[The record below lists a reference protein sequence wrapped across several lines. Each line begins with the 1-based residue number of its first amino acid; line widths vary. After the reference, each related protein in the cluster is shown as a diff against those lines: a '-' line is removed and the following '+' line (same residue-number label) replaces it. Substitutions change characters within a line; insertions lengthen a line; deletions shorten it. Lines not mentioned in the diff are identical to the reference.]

1 MSFKNMC
8 FQQPELTACLAEL
21 SSTVAELA
29 SRHYDLPS
37 PRLAWPELQAL
48 PPSHE
53 QHKPARCDAMQL
65 SWRQNADSR
74 AELQTAEPARCDA
87 AEAEQAVE
95 GSQLQAII
103 ERQVRALQDVTNIAD
118 KRDGQDKD
126 DMDLA
131 VFRGVSFNKHKRASP
146 CAQCGGL
153 FFPMS
158 LKIHQER
165 CLARPP
171 SSPPSPAPAAAA
183 AQQNQP
189 AAYAACAAED
199 CLARPSPA
207 PAAGARQWKQP
218 APRAARAAEDRC
230 SAKSPPPSVPAAAAG
245 QRNQPAPVAACAAEA
260 CLARPRPSSPP
271 VLAAGAQQRKQPAR
285 QAAWAAEDHCSARA
299 SSAPPAPEAA
309 EQKNQTAP
317 RIACAAEDWLAR
329 PALADRAE
337 QQNQPASRT
346 ACAAEEGDDA
356 EQTWRYTCPPPSPAD
371 SESLYRLT
379 SCAEIRHAT
388 VHKSHSLCT
397 SMVVD
402 DKDCNT
408 FIDFEGA
415 CASDASSDELI
426 PDACFTGLDPCSKA
440 WALAEAMDA
449 ETKGCAAKATQ
460 CSFARYEPAQRRRSE
475 SKRRA
480 QSSHETGPH
489 AFCTSM
495 VGDDKCCKEATHC
508 EVASA
513 SDASSANECASSISA
528 FQSASTPLY
537 ELVPDACVASLET
550 CSKAGFMADALANKR
565 NTCAA
570 KATQSSL
577 ARHEPVRRY
586 RSKSKGSAQNSSGT
600 GLARYTRAQPVD
612 FSHHRKSEPIGLKM
626 RSGPVSAQHA
636 PASLAPTTSTSSR
649 RKNASKQPRSNMGQH
664 AGAAERKATNQEAV
678 HRSLP
683 QASCEQEQDEPCEG
697 EEAWLSKEQ
706 QQQQPAASDD
716 ALQTPQALQSQ
727 WALDACVEPRPCDT
741 IRRDEH
747 AWLSPAKQAAPKKRL
762 ERIPRSWQVL
772 SRVQLQEGGEEDCLQ
787 VPPGVVSVAVTKPR
801 PRAGGGAPR
810 GSSSRRR
817 QHFAGTTPSFR

>member
-388 VHKSHSLCT
+388 VHKSSP
-397 SMVVD
+397 SR
-402 DKDCNT
+402 
-408 FIDFEGA
+408 
-415 CASDASSDELI
+415 ASKQRSVGRSQSVSS
-426 PDACFTGLDPCSKA
+426 
-440 WALAEAMDA
+440 
-449 ETKGCAAKATQ
+449 Q
-460 CSFARYEPAQRRRSE
+460 
-475 SKRRA
+475 
-480 QSSHETGPH
+480 
-489 AFCTSM
+489 
-495 VGDDKCCKEATHC
+495 
-508 EVASA
+508 
-513 SDASSANECASSISA
+513 
-528 FQSASTPLY
+528 
-537 ELVPDACVASLET
+537 
-550 CSKAGFMADALANKR
+550 
-565 NTCAA
+565 
-570 KATQSSL
+570 
-577 ARHEPVRRY
+577 
-586 RSKSKGSAQNSSGT
+586 
-600 GLARYTRAQPVD
+600 
-612 FSHHRKSEPIGLKM
+612 
-626 RSGPVSAQHA
+626 
-636 PASLAPTTSTSSR
+636 ASLAPTTSTSSR